1 MSVDELR
8 WLEWLWND
16 ISGGQFSPGKRA
28 DTRKRAA
35 KYRMIIALF
44 KMILLLDYKCMKEN
58 GAYTNDVIGH
68 NCHCSMH
75 GLDMSPKTR
84 DKHAVVSLAFA

>member
-8 WLEWLWND
+8 WDGYGASD

-28 DTRKRAA
+28 DTRKRVA

-68 NCHCSMH
+68 NCHCSMQ
-75 GLDMSPKTR
+75 PR
-84 DKHAVVSLAFA
+84 P